1 VNWRSPVHIA
11 IAFLVAGLV
20 VWFSPLLLMH
30 LGLGEF
36 EFVGQVCL
44 AVLALSVLDLIFQRL
59 PGSHSDDGA
68 P

>member
-1 VNWRSPVHIA
+1 MNWRSPIQIA

-20 VWFSPLLLMH
+20 VWFSPLLLLR
-30 LGLGEF
+30 LGMGEF

-44 AVLALSVLDLIFQRL
+44 AVLALSVLDAILRRL

>member
-1 VNWRSPVHIA
+1 MNWRSPLHVA

-36 EFVGQVCL
+36 EVLGQMGL
-44 AVLALSVLDLIFQRL
+44 AVLALSVLDLILQRL
-59 PGSHSDDGA
+59 RGGHSDDGA